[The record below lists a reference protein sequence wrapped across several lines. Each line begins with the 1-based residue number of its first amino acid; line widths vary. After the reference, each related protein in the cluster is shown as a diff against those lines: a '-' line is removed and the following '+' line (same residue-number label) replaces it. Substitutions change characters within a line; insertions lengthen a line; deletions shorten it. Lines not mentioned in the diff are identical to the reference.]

1 MKKTSYI
8 LSMVG
13 YGLVFIIDTFSYF
26 FGYSSLVDM
35 SFRDWIDFAFFVVLF
50 DAVLMIFASLS
61 YFKSDKFI
69 YILRTFLFIN
79 IFRSVVAS
87 LGYFH
92 SLAVTIPISI
102 FSILLLILTFI
113 EKEKAVTREEKKDK
127 MIVNVLFF
135 TIVPI
140 VILYC
145 IEMIMIPMG
154 IVSEIAY
161 KNDYYKEHSYTTEKA
176 TKEESENIFN
186 EITKGNYSYL
196 KPYWYMTDL
205 DSRTT
210 AKLRDFDFE
219 NEYWIVDNNQQI
231 IMKTEYDSWD
241 NLVSKDL
248 KIKNDFAYPNTHED
262 EVANVYLYYGDNID
276 TLEITA
282 KLQLN
287 DSQIKELH
295 DVTFF
300 GVPKENSDKLVN
312 KKETGLQTISEY
324 YIFWE
329 FESAEKLVFQRGA
342 LFEIADGKYILNY
355 ENADGNH
362 YIISDEMNEIID
374 KAVSV
379 YKYD

>member
-13 YGLVFIIDTFSYF
+13 YGLVFIIDTISCF
-26 FGYSSLVDM
+26 FAYSSPIDM
-35 SFRDWIDFAFFVVLF
+35 SFRDWLDFAFFAVLF
-50 DAVLMIFASLS
+50 DAVLMLFASLS
-61 YFKSDKFI
+61 YFKSDKFL
-69 YILRTFLFIN
+69 YILRTFLFMN

-87 LGYFH
+87 LVCFH
-92 SLAVTIPISI
+92 SLVVTIPVLI
-102 FSILLLILTFI
+102 FSIILLILTFI
-113 EKEKAVTREEKKDK
+113 EKEKAVTKEEKKDK
-127 MIVNVLFF
+127 IILNVLFF

-145 IEMIMIPMG
+145 VEMLMIPMG
-154 IVSEIAY
+154 IVSEISY

-176 TKEESENIFN
+176 TKEESK
-186 EITKGNYSYL
+186 EILKQINDGTYSYL

-219 NEYWIVDNNQQI
+219 NEYWIIDNDEQI

-248 KIKNDFAYPNTHED
+248 KIKNDFVYPNTHED
-262 EVANVYLYYGDNID
+262 EVTNVYLYYGDNID
-276 TLEITA
+276 TLEITT

-287 DSQIKELH
+287 DSQIKEIH
-295 DVTFF
+295 NVAFF
-300 GVPKENSDKLVN
+300 GVPKEDSDRLVN
-312 KKETGLQTISEY
+312 KKETGLSTINEY

-329 FESAEKLVFQRGA
+329 FESAKNLVFQRGT
-342 LFEIADGKYILNY
+342 LLEIADGKYILYY

-362 YIISDEMNEIID
+362 YIISDEMNETID